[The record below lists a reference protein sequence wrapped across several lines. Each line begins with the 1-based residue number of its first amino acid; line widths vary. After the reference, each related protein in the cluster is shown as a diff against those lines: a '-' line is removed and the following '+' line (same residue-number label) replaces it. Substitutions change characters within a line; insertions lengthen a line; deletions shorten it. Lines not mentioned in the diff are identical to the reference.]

1 MTRPEAAE
9 HGMRSGD
16 ARRLGEASSAVYR
29 ALATPP
35 GSALALDPASRNAVN
50 WQMVLAELPRQLK
63 PEALSRWRG
72 RIDSLAFRQRYSD
85 PACYA
90 RFEPQQRAE
99 RTLYSLLEQVR
110 VELLAAREFP
120 GARHNLGSLAHERWL
135 RSRPEAMLRS
145 SPTAWLETLALL
157 VRGALDA
164 PLPEQARASLRAGWR
179 SWLRE
184 AEPAEVERLGALAGD
199 QAAYASQSLRVIAAF
214 LAGTEKSGQQ
224 QPSQE
229 PDPEARPQARQAQRV
244 EQAGGEL
251 QEPSGAGDPLAS
263 VPLRDPEPLAAVG
276 AAAQGFAP
284 YCVYTTGFDAIERAT
299 TLRDAATLGRM
310 RQELDRLV
318 GNRLDGAVRWAHKLQ
333 RRLQSLQTRSWQ
345 FDLEEGVLD
354 AARLTRLVTHPL
366 EPLSYKLEQ
375 EREFPDTLVT
385 LLVDN
390 SGSMR
395 GVPIANA
402 ALCAE
407 LLGRVLERCGV
418 KTEILGFTTRGW
430 RGGRARAQW
439 VAAGRPA
446 NPGRLTELL
455 HVVYKSADEPW
466 RRARQCLGLMLDAN
480 MLRENVDGE
489 ALLWAH
495 ARMMSRR
502 ERRRIL
508 IVISDGAPLDDATLD
523 ANDPQY
529 LERHLHAAI
538 DSIEQHSPV
547 ELVAIGIGH
556 DVTRYYRRAV
566 TLANSDALGEAIV
579 GQLLELFEQPGV
591 RRRRRTLPPPGAKP

>member
-1 MTRPEAAE
+1 MMRLDVAE
-9 HGMRSGD
+9 NGARTGD
-16 ARRLGEASSAVYR
+16 AQRLGEATSAVYR

-35 GSALALDPASRNAVN
+35 GAALARDPAGRNAAN

-85 PACYA
+85 PVCYA
-90 RFEPQQRAE
+90 RFEPQKRTE

-110 VELLAAREFP
+110 VELLAGREFP
-120 GARHNLGSLAHERWL
+120 GARQNLGSLAHERWL
-135 RSRPEAMLRS
+135 RSRPESMLRS

-164 PLPEQARASLRAGWR
+164 PLPEQALASLREGWR

-184 AEPAEVERLGALAGD
+184 GEPAEVERLGELVGD
-199 QAAYASQSLRVIAAF
+199 QQAYARQSLRVIAAF
-214 LAGTEKSGQQ
+214 LAGAAKPEQPQQ
-224 QPSQE
+224 SQE
-229 PDPEARPQARQAQRV
+229 PEADVQPDEHRAQRV
-244 EQAGGEL
+244 EKAGGDI
-251 QEPSGAGDPLAS
+251 QETSDAGDPLAS
-263 VPLRDPEPLAAVG
+263 VQLREPEPPPARAPG
-276 AAAQGFAP
+276 PAAQAYP
-284 YCVYTTGFDAIERAT
+284 LYRIYTTEFDAIERAT
-299 TLRDAATLGRM
+299 TMRDAATLERM

-333 RRLQSLQTRSWQ
+333 RRLQSLQTRYWQ

-354 AARLTRLVTHPL
+354 AARLTRLVTHPF
-366 EPLSYKLEQ
+366 EPLSYKIEQ

-385 LLVDN
+385 LLIDN

-430 RGGRARAQW
+430 RGGRARAKW

-446 NPGRLTELL
+446 NPGRVSELL

-466 RRARQCLGLMLDAN
+466 RRARQCLGLMLDSN

-495 ARMMSRR
+495 ARMMSRP
-502 ERRRIL
+502 EHRRIL

-529 LERHLHAAI
+529 LERHLQATI
-538 DSIEQHSPV
+538 ESIEQHSPV

-566 TLANSDALGEAIV
+566 TLANSDTLGEAIV
-579 GQLLELFEQPGV
+579 GQLLELFERPDA
-591 RRRRRTLPPPGAKP
+591 RRRAPPRPGARP

>member
-1 MTRPEAAE
+1 
-9 HGMRSGD
+9 
-16 ARRLGEASSAVYR
+16 
-29 ALATPP
+29 
-35 GSALALDPASRNAVN
+35 
-50 WQMVLAELPRQLK
+50 
-63 PEALSRWRG
+63 
-72 RIDSLAFRQRYSD
+72 
-85 PACYA
+85 
-90 RFEPQQRAE
+90 
-99 RTLYSLLEQVR
+99 
-110 VELLAAREFP
+110 
-120 GARHNLGSLAHERWL
+120 
-135 RSRPEAMLRS
+135 
-145 SPTAWLETLALL
+145 

-164 PLPEQARASLRAGWR
+164 PLPEQARASLREGWR

-184 AEPAEVERLGALAGD
+184 GEPAEVERLCELVGD
-199 QAAYASQSLRVIAAF
+199 QQAYACQSLRVIATF
-214 LAGTEKSGQQ
+214 LAGTAKSE
-224 QPSQE
+224 QPQHSQE
-229 PDPEARPQARQAQRV
+229 PDADAQPDEHRAQRV
-244 EQAGGEL
+244 EKAGGDV
-251 QEPSGAGDPLAS
+251 QEAADVGDPLAS
-263 VPLRDPEPLAAVG
+263 VQLREPEPPPAPG
-276 AAAQGFAP
+276 EAAQVYAP
-284 YCVYTTGFDAIERAT
+284 YRIYTTEFDAIERAAT
-299 TLRDAATLGRM
+299 MRDAATLKRM

-333 RRLQSLQTRSWQ
+333 RRLQSLQTRYWQ

-354 AARLTRLVTHPL
+354 AARLTRLITHPF
-366 EPLSYKLEQ
+366 EPLSHKIEQ
-375 EREFPDTLVT
+375 EAEFPDTLVT

-446 NPGRLTELL
+446 NPGRVTDLL

-466 RRARQCLGLMLDAN
+466 RRARQCLGLMLDSN

-489 ALLWAH
+489 ALLWAY
-495 ARMMSRR
+495 ARMMSRP

-538 DSIEQHSPV
+538 ESIEQHSPV

-566 TLANSDALGEAIV
+566 TLANSDTLGEAIV
-579 GQLLELFEQPGV
+579 GQLLELFEPSGA
-591 RRRRRTLPPPGAKP
+591 RRRAPRRPGARP

>member
-1 MTRPEAAE
+1 
-9 HGMRSGD
+9 MRLDAGEYGAGAGD
-16 ARRLGEASSAVYR
+16 AQRLGEATGAVYR

-35 GSALALDPASRNAVN
+35 GAALALEPAARNGAN
-50 WQMVLAELPRQLK
+50 WQMVLAELPRQLR

-85 PACYA
+85 PVCYA
-90 RFEPQQRAE
+90 RFEPQTRTE

-110 VELLAAREFP
+110 VELLAGREFP
-120 GARHNLGSLAHERWL
+120 GARQNLGSLAHERWL

-145 SPTAWLETLALL
+145 SPSAWFETLALL

-164 PLPEQARASLRAGWR
+164 PLPEQARASLREGWR

-184 AEPAEVERLGALAGD
+184 GETAEVERLRELVGN
-199 QAAYASQSLRVIAAF
+199 QQAYARQSLNVIAAF
-214 LAGTEKSGQQ
+214 LAGATKSEQPQQ
-224 QPSQE
+224 SQE
-229 PDPEARPQARQAQRV
+229 PDADVQPAEHRAQRI
-244 EQAGGEL
+244 EKAGGDI
-251 QEPSGAGDPLAS
+251 QETSDAGDPLAS
-263 VPLRDPEPLAAVG
+263 VQLREPGPPPAPGEGAESYPLYRI
-276 AAAQGFAP
+276 
-284 YCVYTTGFDAIERAT
+284 YTTEFDAVERAT
-299 TLRDAATLGRM
+299 TMRDAATLARM
-310 RQELDRLV
+310 RQEVDRLA
-318 GNRLDGAVRWAHKLQ
+318 GKRLDGVGRWAHKLQ
-333 RRLQSLQTRSWQ
+333 RRLQSLQTRYWQ

-354 AARLTRLVTHPL
+354 AARLTRLVTHPF
-366 EPLSYKLEQ
+366 EPLSYKIEQ
-375 EREFPDTLVT
+375 ECEFPDTLVT

-446 NPGRLTELL
+446 NPGRVTELL

-466 RRARQCLGLMLDAN
+466 RRARGCLGLMLDSN

-495 ARMMSRR
+495 ARMLSRP
-502 ERRRIL
+502 EHRRIL
-508 IVISDGAPLDDATLD
+508 IVISDGAPRDDATLD

-529 LERHLHAAI
+529 LERHLQATI
-538 DSIEQHSPV
+538 ESIEQHSPV

-556 DVTRYYRRAV
+556 DVKRYYRRAV
-566 TLANSDALGEAIV
+566 TLANSDTLGEAIV
-579 GQLLELFEQPGV
+579 GQLLELFERPGA
-591 RRRRRTLPPPGAKP
+591 RRRAPPRPRARP

>member
-1 MTRPEAAE
+1 MMRQDVAE
-9 HGMRSGD
+9 NGARSG
-16 ARRLGEASSAVYR
+16 AAQRLGEATSAVFR
-29 ALATPP
+29 ALATPAGAP
-35 GSALALDPASRNAVN
+35 LARDPSLRDAVN

-63 PEALSRWRG
+63 AEALSRWRG

-90 RFEPQQRAE
+90 RFEPQPRAE

-120 GARHNLGSLAHERWL
+120 GARANLGSLAHERWL
-135 RSRPEAMLRS
+135 RSRPESMLRS

-164 PLPEQARASLRAGWR
+164 PLPEQARASLREGWR
-179 SWLRE
+179 SWLRA
-184 AEPAEVERLGALAGD
+184 AEPAEVEPLAALAGD
-199 QAAYASQSLRVIAAF
+199 QPAYARQSLRVIAAF
-214 LAGTEKSGQQ
+214 LAGAGRSEQQ

-229 PDPEARPQARQAQRV
+229 PDPDPKQSDQKAQRV
-244 EQAGGEL
+244 ERAGGES
-251 QEPSGAGDPLAS
+251 QEPSDAGDPLGS
-263 VPLRDPEPLAAVG
+263 VQLRDPELMPAPG
-276 AAAQGFAP
+276 KAAQDFAP
-284 YCVYTTGFDAIERAT
+284 YHAWTTEFDAVERAT
-299 TLRDAATLGRM
+299 SLRDAATLERM
-310 RQELDRLV
+310 RQELDRVV
-318 GNRLDGAVRWAHKLQ
+318 GNRLDGVARWAHKLQ
-333 RRLQSLQTRSWQ
+333 RRLQALQARSWQ

-354 AARLTRLVTHPL
+354 AARLTRLVTHPF
-366 EPLSYKLEQ
+366 EPLSYKVEQ

-407 LLGRVLERCGV
+407 LLGRVLERCGI

-430 RGGRARAQW
+430 RGGRARGQW
-439 VAAGRPA
+439 VTAGRPA
-446 NPGRLTELL
+446 NPGRVTELL
-455 HVVYKSADEPW
+455 HVVYKAADEPW
-466 RRARQCLGLMLDAN
+466 RRARQCLGLMLDSN

-495 ARMMSRR
+495 ARMLGRT

-508 IVISDGAPLDDATLD
+508 IVVSDGAPLDDATLD
-523 ANDPQY
+523 ANDPDY
-529 LERHLHAAI
+529 LERHLHAVI
-538 DSIEQHSPV
+538 ESIEQHSPV
-547 ELVAIGIGH
+547 ELVGIGIGH

-566 TLANSDALGEAIV
+566 MLENSDTLGEAIV
-579 GQLLELFEQPGV
+579 GQLLELFERPGT
-591 RRRRRTLPPPGAKP
+591 RRRRANPQGARQ